1 MHQAVQVNEDL
12 DGNIALQA
20 LILKH
25 TMFMET
31 SFIHPFNSTCHMP
44 GTAVGMD
51 NTAVHQTVRS
61 SCPAAAHGLMGK
73 AGYKQLDPDSS
84 FL

>member
-1 MHQAVQVNEDL
+1 
-12 DGNIALQA
+12 
-20 LILKH
+20 
-25 TMFMET
+25 
-31 SFIHPFNSTCHMP
+31 MP
-44 GTAVGMD
+44 GTAVGAD